1 VGISEVLSFSCGLTM
16 YIPQLLVLGM
26 ARQNDEFN
34 ELLGRACREKVSNVP
49 VCGSTLL
56 QDFARFGREF
66 ALAALLQYGVDPE
79 VVTETNGSSPEILAW
94 KSNHL
99 EVLVEM
105 NKFKELKSCI
115 MESDLG
121 REVQRKEERGWRKK
135 MEELVALLNTR
146 DSANA
151 EEETWRKKMEEKQE
165 NVVAILNQLVSLNT
179 KAEHGLDNNA
189 NNLLMLVSVAFVFG
203 FLACYLLLT
212 NFH

>member
-1 VGISEVLSFSCGLTM
+1 MTYLC
-16 YIPQLLVLGM
+16 
-26 ARQNDEFN
+26 
-34 ELLGRACREKVSNVP
+34 RA
-49 VCGSTLL
+49 
-56 QDFARFGREF
+56 
-66 ALAALLQYGVDPE
+66 DPE
-79 VVTETNGSSPEILAW
+79 AVTETNGSSPEILAW

-189 NNLLMLVSVAFVFG
+189 NLFNLLMLVSVAFVFG
-203 FLACYLLLT
+203 FLACYLLLA
-212 NFH
+212 NLHC